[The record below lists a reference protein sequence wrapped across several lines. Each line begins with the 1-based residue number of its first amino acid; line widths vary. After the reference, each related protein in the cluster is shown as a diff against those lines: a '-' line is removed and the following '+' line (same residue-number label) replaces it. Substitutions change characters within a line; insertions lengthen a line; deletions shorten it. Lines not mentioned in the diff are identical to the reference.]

1 MTMHND
7 ALNTFLTVARCG
19 GFHAAAEHLHITQA
33 AVSARIRSLE
43 SQLDVSL
50 FERGPGGSQLS
61 DAGKYLLPYAEQMQT
76 TWQQV
81 TRDLKERFTDH
92 IALRLGAQMSIWEQR
107 LIDWVIWIETEHGKL
122 PMTLDFDY
130 HRDMNQAVQ
139 NRLVDVAISHLPG
152 KEANLISY
160 SLPAEKLVLLTRRP
174 CHFSDQDLPRF
185 IDFDFGEAYHREV
198 NTVLPDSQRLHV
210 FSGNSA
216 MGLRYIMANGG
227 MSYYPQRLAQQD
239 LDAARLHQVEQAP
252 NISLAC
258 YLTYRTDNPH
268 RVLIEEMIQAYFHP

>member
-1 MTMHND
+1 MHND

-19 GFHAAAEHLHITQA
+19 GFHAAAEQLHITQA

-43 SQLDVSL
+43 NQLDVSL

-61 DAGKYLLPYAEQMQT
+61 EAGKYLLPYAEQMQT

-81 TRDLKERFTDH
+81 SRDLKERFTDH

-139 NRLVDVAISHLPG
+139 NRLVDVAISHRPG
-152 KEANLISY
+152 KESNLISY
-160 SLPAEKLVLLTRRP
+160 PLPSERLILLARRA
-174 CHFSDQDLPRF
+174 CHFNDPDLPRF
-185 IDFDFGEAYHREV
+185 IDFDFGEDYHREV
-198 NTVLPDSQRLHV
+198 NAALPDSQRLHV

-227 MSYYPQRLAQQD
+227 MSYYPLRLAQQY
-239 LDAARLHQVEQAP
+239 LESKQLHPVENAP
-252 NISLAC
+252 DIALPC
-258 YLTYRTDNPH
+258 YLTYHRDNPH
-268 RVLIEEMIQAYFHP
+268 KGLIEEMIQAYFNPPH